1 MKILVT
7 LILLFHLPF
16 MGSAHDYY
24 FAFAEVEFNQ
34 MTNRFEGTIIFT
46 THDLEKSIQKD
57 YPQFPIMDTMTLA
70 NPEFEILKKS
80 ILDGFFIQVNG
91 QKENI
96 QLEILGVENFLTGTT
111 NVYFES
117 DRIESLGSVKFGFKL
132 LMSDYDGQQ
141 NKIAFKYGDLKE
153 TLYFMNRENEQ
164 TLNFN
169 IESK

>member
-1 MKILVT
+1 M
-7 LILLFHLPF
+7 
-16 MGSAHDYY
+16 
-24 FAFAEVEFNQ
+24 
-34 MTNRFEGTIIFT
+34 
-46 THDLEKSIQKD
+46 
-57 YPQFPIMDTMTLA
+57 
-70 NPEFEILKKS
+70 
-80 ILDGFFIQVNG
+80 DGFFIQVNG